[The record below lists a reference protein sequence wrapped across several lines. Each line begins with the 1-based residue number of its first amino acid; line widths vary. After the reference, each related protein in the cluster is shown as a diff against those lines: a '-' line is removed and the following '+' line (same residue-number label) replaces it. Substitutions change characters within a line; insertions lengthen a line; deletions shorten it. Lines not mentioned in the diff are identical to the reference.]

1 MIRST
6 MLFRIALLAL
16 IPCVTSH
23 AAAQTSVTLYGSL
36 DDGLVYVNNQSSL
49 GSTAG
54 GKSANKLVNGILTGS
69 KFGLTGQEDL
79 GRGTKAIFRLESGFN
94 IDTGSA
100 QFANEL
106 FGYVASVGVT
116 NNVLGTLTAGR
127 QYTPYWTLLLPYSPT
142 LWLTGFS
149 GAHPGDVDS
158 MDNNYRMNNSLV
170 YTSPSIYGFTMSGA
184 YALGG
189 VAGSI
194 NTGSTWSLALQYL
207 NGPFGIAA
215 AVLQINNSNTG
226 GGDWGAASTTNSNGQ
241 IGVSAVTNGYQTA
254 AAQQRI
260 AVTGGYEFTQNLGIS
275 MQYTN
280 VQYVPGVSSK
290 FRDEAIFNTIG
301 TVLHYQATPSILFA
315 TGYSYTRAT
324 KANGIDAP
332 AQYHQFSLRES
343 YSLSKRTL
351 FYALQGFQVAHGK
364 TLGTP
369 GSGSVIDATATIGDG
384 FNGVPSSSNRQFTM
398 VFGINHKF

>member
-1 MIRST
+1 
-6 MLFRIALLAL
+6 MLT
-16 IPCVTSH
+16 PCVTSH
-23 AAAQTSVTLYGSL
+23 AVAQTSVTLYGSL

-54 GKSANKLVNGILTGS
+54 GKSVNKFVNGILTGS
-69 KFGLTGQEDL
+69 KFGLIGQEDL
-79 GRGTKAIFRLESGFN
+79 GGGTKAIFRLESGFN

-106 FGYVASVGVT
+106 FGYVADVGIT
-116 NNVLGTLTAGR
+116 NNILGTVTAGR
-127 QYTPYWTLLLPYSPT
+127 QYTPYWVLLSPYSPT
-142 LWLTGFS
+142 FWLTGFT

-207 NGPFGIAA
+207 NGPFGLAA
-215 AVLQINNSNTG
+215 AVLRINNSNTG

-241 IGVSAVTNGYQTA
+241 IGVSAITNGYQTA
-254 AAQQRI
+254 AAQQRL

-280 VQYVPGVSSK
+280 VQYVPGVNSK
-290 FRDEAIFNTIG
+290 FRDEAIFNTVG
-301 TVLHYQATPSILFA
+301 AVLHYLVTPSILLA

-343 YSLSKRTL
+343 YSLSKSTL
-351 FYALQGFQVAHGK
+351 FYALQGIQVAQGK

-369 GSGSVIDATATIGDG
+369 GSGSVIDATATVGDG
-384 FNGVPSSSNRQFTM
+384 FNGAPSSSNRQFAI